1 MNELIPRRI
10 FKTIQ
15 TYRPLIS
22 KRVPHRDLYAVSS
35 SRRAFR
41 WRVTRVYGT
50 NVYDGNLLDEDAEDV
65 AAFPGQVL
73 ADAKYVTGKTLCAV
87 RIRRVKR
94 ETRANQRKQHRRS
107 PGRGVRCHVRGLEI
121 MEGRNENEKHLPV
134 RLDET
139 VEVPCEVWGDRR

>member
-1 MNELIPRRI
+1 MAC
-10 FKTIQ
+10 
-15 TYRPLIS
+15 
-22 KRVPHRDLYAVSS
+22 YA
-35 SRRAFR
+35 RF
-41 WRVTRVYGT
+41 YGT

-94 ETRANQRKQHRRS
+94 ETRANQGKQHRRS
-107 PGRGVRCHVRGLEI
+107 PGRGVRCHVRGLGI
-121 MEGRNENEKHLPV
+121 MEGRLGIIEGRMNEKHLPM

-139 VEVPCEVWGDRR
+139 VEVPCEGWGDRR